1 MTLLDRARVVS
12 QLGRAAL
19 AWLRLD
25 TGYPSPVPENPKF
38 MTPRDAV
45 RLIRDGDV
53 LATSGLGGNQR
64 AAVLYAAIREAFAA
78 RGHPAHLTVISL
90 GGQGGRGRAP
100 GTLEELGQR
109 GLCTR
114 LIAGHFETYRAMLE
128 LAAQGECELQC
139 IPQGTLALLLDG
151 LGRGRTTR
159 LSAVGV
165 GTALD
170 PRVGHGSAVGGA
182 GEALITAHG
191 ARLRYRIPPVDVALF
206 NAPAADRRGNL
217 YASHCAMIGETVEIA
232 RAAKRNGGRVIANVG
247 LLVEEGH
254 DRVLLPAEM
263 VDAVVYHPDT
273 EQTAGVPHREH
284 WSAVTIASDVSIAD
298 ALERVHFVNQ
308 LAGMTARRG
317 AADHAVARLAASVLL
332 ANVRRGATVNIGV
345 GLPEEVARAVFEAGR
360 LDDVTFA
367 IESGVIGGLPAS
379 GVYFGAALCPRAI
392 HSSAQVFRQWS
403 RHLDATCL
411 GALQVDSLGNVNVS
425 RRGAGPRHYVG
436 PGGFIDLTA
445 AARVIVFVSPW
456 MVHGEVAIADGRLRI
471 ARAGAPKFVERVDEI
486 TFDAARALAA
496 GKRVFYATHVG
507 LFRLTGRGVE
517 LAAVMPGIDVR
528 RDILGATPMR
538 ILRPRSGRVPLLPTE
553 LLDGG
558 ASLVAM
564 R

>member
-1 MTLLDRARVVS
+1 MDRAGADRPGTPLHDYSGYTISVC
-12 QLGRAAL
+12 QLR
-19 AWLRLD
+19 
-25 TGYPSPVPENPKF
+25 PESRGDL
-38 MTPRDAV
+38 TLRDADPTSAP
-45 RLIRDGDV
+45 RIRANYLATETDQRTMIDGFHLIRRV
-53 LATSGLGGNQR
+53 MHQPAMRPYLAEET
-64 AAVLYAAIREAFAA
+64 I
-78 RGHPAHLTVISL
+78 
-90 GGQGGRGRAP
+90 P
-100 GTLEELGQR
+100 G
-109 GLCTR
+109 
-114 LIAGHFETYRAMLE
+114 A
-128 LAAQGECELQC
+128 
-139 IPQGTLALLLDG
+139 
-151 LGRGRTTR
+151 
-159 LSAVGV
+159 
-165 GTALD
+165 
-170 PRVGHGSAVGGA
+170 
-182 GEALITAHG
+182 
-191 ARLRYRIPPVDVALF
+191 
-206 NAPAADRRGNL
+206 
-217 YASHCAMIGETVEIA
+217 
-232 RAAKRNGGRVIANVG
+232 
-247 LLVEEGH
+247 
-254 DRVLLPAEM
+254 
-263 VDAVVYHPDT
+263 
-273 EQTAGVPHREH
+273 
-284 WSAVTIASDVSIAD
+284 
-298 ALERVHFVNQ
+298 
-308 LAGMTARRG
+308 
-317 AADHAVARLAASVLL
+317 
-332 ANVRRGATVNIGV
+332 
-345 GLPEEVARAVFEAGR
+345 
-360 LDDVTFA
+360 DVTFA

-425 RRGAGPRHYVG
+425 RRGDGPRHYVG

-456 MVHGEVAIADGRLRI
+456 MVHGEPVIADGRLRI